1 MDITTLPLDVVRV
14 VVRYVGELKVG
25 DGWADAVDLMLFER
39 KPVCVPRQLYVVTR
53 WHTEMFM
60 AKHLYRHRDVH
71 RVANVLRHAYTDEAV
86 AVHCAPSLRH
96 RFPPAMLPLYVA
108 PDGYVPKLSANVVA
122 VRRGSLEPFHHRI
135 DAVPCRTMTLASRAV
150 HL

>member
-14 VVRYVGELKVG
+14 VVRFVGELKVG
-25 DGWADAVDLMLFER
+25 DGWADAVDLMLFQR

-60 AKHLYRHRDVH
+60 AKHLYRHRDVY
-71 RVANVLRHAYTDEAV
+71 RVSDVLRHATTDEPV
-86 AVHCAPSLRH
+86 AVHCDPSLGH
-96 RFPPAMLPLYVA
+96 RYPPTLLTHYVA
-108 PDGYVPKLSANVVA
+108 PDGYVPKLSANVVS
-122 VRRGSLEPFHHRI
+122 VRWGSLEPFHHRI
-135 DAVPCRTMTLASRAV
+135 DAVPCRTITLAPRAA

>member
-1 MDITTLPLDVVRV
+1 MDITKLPFDVMRV
-14 VVRYVGELKVG
+14 VVRYVGELKLG
-25 DGWADAVDLMLFER
+25 DGWADAVDLMLFQR

-60 AKHLYRHRDVH
+60 AKHIYRHRDVY
-71 RVANVLRHAYTDEAV
+71 RVSDVLRHATTDEPV
-86 AVHCAPSLRH
+86 AVHCDPSLGH
-96 RFPPAMLPLYVA
+96 RYPPTLLTHYVA
-108 PDGYVPKLSANVVA
+108 EDGYVPKLSAYVVA

-135 DAVPCRTMTLASRAV
+135 DPLPRAPLALALRAE